1 MASWLPGFSSA
12 TRNLEFGASS
22 MRICLLL
29 ALFCFCSPISG
40 KESTCFGTTDK
51 GRVED
56 AVKLPDSGPNFVS
69 YGNVPELV
77 GRTYVHS
84 KVRDVLVSAYEA
96 LEKEQ
101 AGKVFKYAESGSMQG
116 GEFWPHKTH
125 QNGLSV
131 DLMVPVLDERGRSV
145 HLPTNPL
152 NEYGYGIEFDE
163 HGRYN
168 GYRIDYEAL
177 GALIVA
183 LHKSALSH
191 GIAVRRVLFVPTL
204 QPDLYNSSYGDY
216 IRRHVTIPTKRSWRP
231 HDEHIH
237 VDFFVECRPLQ

>member
-1 MASWLPGFSSA
+1 
-12 TRNLEFGASS
+12 
-22 MRICLLL
+22 MRPLLL
-29 ALFCFCSPISG
+29 LVLFCLCVPLYG
-40 KESTCFGTTDK
+40 KESTCFGTTKK

-56 AVKLPDSGPNFVS
+56 AVKLPESGSNFVS
-69 YGNVPELV
+69 YGNIPELV

-84 KVRDVLVSAYEA
+84 KVRDVIVSAYKI
-96 LEKEQ
+96 LETEQ
-101 AGKVFKYAESGSMQG
+101 PGKVFKYAESGSIQG

-131 DLMVPVLDERGRSV
+131 DLMVPVLNEYGISV

-163 HGRYN
+163 HGRYE

-183 LHKSALSH
+183 LHKAALSH
-191 GIAVRRVLFVPTL
+191 GIDVWRVLFVPTL
-204 QPDLYNSSYGDY
+204 QPYLYETSYGDY
-216 IRRHVTIPTKRSWRP
+216 IRKNITIPVKRSWRP

-237 VDFFVECRPLQ
+237 VDFIVECDPL

>member
-1 MASWLPGFSSA
+1 
-12 TRNLEFGASS
+12 
-22 MRICLLL
+22 MRRLLLL
-29 ALFCFCSPISG
+29 ALFLWFSG
-40 KESTCFGTTDK
+40 PLSAKESTCFGTTKK

-56 AVKLPDSGPNFVS
+56 AVKLPDSGPNFMS

-84 KVRDVLVSAYEA
+84 KVRDVIVSAYKM
-96 LEKEQ
+96 LETEQ
-101 AGKVFKYAESGSMQG
+101 AGKVFKYAESGSSQG

-131 DLMVPVLDERGRSV
+131 DLMVPVLNEKGVSV

-152 NEYGYGIEFDE
+152 NQYGYGIEFDE
-163 HGRYN
+163 YGRYE
-168 GYRIDYEAL
+168 GYSIDYEAL

-191 GIAVRRVLFVPTL
+191 GIELWRVLFFPAL
-204 QPDLYNSSYGDY
+204 QPYLYETSYGDY
-216 IRRHVTIPTKRSWRP
+216 IRSNITIPAKRSWRP

-237 VDFFVECRPLQ
+237 VDFIVKCRPL